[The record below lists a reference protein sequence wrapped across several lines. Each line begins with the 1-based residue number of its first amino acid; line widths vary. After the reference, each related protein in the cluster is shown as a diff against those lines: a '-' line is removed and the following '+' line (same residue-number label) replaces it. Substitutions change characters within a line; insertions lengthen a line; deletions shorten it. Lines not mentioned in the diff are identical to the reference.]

1 MDKETV
7 DRAINNYY
15 KLKKEYEDALY
26 KQKKR
31 ILKNTDLTKREKKKQ
46 FNRIRHKCINCKK
59 TGGTVFT
66 NKDRILKAVCGNTK
80 QPCKLNIE
88 IKKGEYIQMNKM
100 MDILFKDL
108 ETNKTSIIKT
118 KLEFLFGYIDE
129 EAAREKF
136 EENKDDYAGDFS
148 IYTFLENSYNN
159 IINKNKENLYE
170 ENINLYG
177 FIDQFR
183 DHIRQYYDE
192 SNTTYIKEAVELY
205 LTQIRPVVEK
215 IREYKYR
222 VMKVDY
228 DEDEEVYILNQEP
241 YSLEDTE
248 MILGDE
254 KTKVISDIRGT

>member
-1 MDKETV
+1 MDKEAV

-15 KLKKEYEDALY
+15 KLKKEYEDSLY

-31 ILKNTDLTKREKKKQ
+31 ILKNTNLTKREKKEQ

-59 TGGTVFT
+59 GGGTVFT
-66 NKDRILKAVCGNTK
+66 NKDRTLKAVCGNTK

-88 IKKGEYIQMNKM
+88 IKRGEYIQMNKM
-100 MDILFKDL
+100 MDIIFNDL

-118 KLEFLFGYIDE
+118 KLELLFGYIDE
-129 EAAREKF
+129 ETARSQF
-136 EENKDDYAGDFS
+136 EENKDDYTSDHS

-170 ENINLYG
+170 EKNKLYG

-183 DHIRQYYDE
+183 TYIQQYYDE
-192 SNTTYIKEAVELY
+192 TSPTYIREAVELY
-205 LTQIRPVVEK
+205 LSQIIPAVEK
-215 IREYKYR
+215 IRDYKYR
-222 VMKVDY
+222 VAKVEY
-228 DEDEEVYILNQEP
+228 DEEDEVYLLVQEP

-248 MILGDE
+248 MNLGE
-254 KTKVISDIRGT
+254 EYTKVISDIR